1 MDDLSIKRKQIVE
14 RFPIIPF
21 TGSSSLFSTVRRMRA
36 EQAWGIPL
44 QYRTGFAISTE
55 HGVAANKLPETQWEQ
70 FLSQPLRRIGAT
82 LSRSVPTSHGN
93 GCLAALMAKTLSAL
107 ATICSRHG
115 SLPVVYGVP
124 ARRSL
129 HHPSARR

>member
-55 HGVAANKLPETQWEQ
+55 HGVAANELPETQWEQ
-70 FLSQPLRRIGAT
+70 F
-82 LSRSVPTSHGN
+82 
-93 GCLAALMAKTLSAL
+93 
-107 ATICSRHG
+107 
-115 SLPVVYGVP
+115 Y
-124 ARRSL
+124 RSL
-129 HHPSARR
+129 CDELEQRYPDLYRQAMETDVSPP